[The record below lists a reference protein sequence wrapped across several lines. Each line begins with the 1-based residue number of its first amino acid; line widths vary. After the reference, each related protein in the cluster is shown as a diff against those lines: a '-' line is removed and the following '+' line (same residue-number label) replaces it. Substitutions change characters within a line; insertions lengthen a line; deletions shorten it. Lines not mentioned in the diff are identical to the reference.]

1 MSEILDSLLT
11 ECSDT
16 SGHKRKIEKIITEEK
31 KVIENLPEENKKER
45 IQGIIKYAKEK
56 VRIWQFND
64 LNVKKNLLIKNS
76 ENKIKQL
83 YRKLASEIYNIEN
96 TIKEIEKC
104 TDYNEILL
112 LRDKIRG
119 KE

>member
-45 IQGIIKYAKEK
+45 IQGIIKYAKENNMILVSINEK
-56 VRIWQFND
+56 HFKPI
-64 LNVKKNLLIKNS
+64 KNL
-76 ENKIKQL
+76 
-83 YRKLASEIYNIEN
+83 
-96 TIKEIEKC
+96 
-104 TDYNEILL
+104 IL
-112 LRDKIRG
+112 KVF
-119 KE
+119 KP